1 MATIVEDTKFKKMRT
16 PTSEAELKNILNK
29 TNINEPS
36 PFANTYLG
44 KENRENLYTFES
56 DPNKKKFQAYLRKAL
71 VDANT
76 YMENN
81 VQDNLIFKKKKNK
94 ILKRSKTVS
103 DIYVENVNSKAANK
117 LKSTINKNT
126 EVKGGKKDDRID
138 QLLEMVTKMSEEMS
152 DMKNQI
158 KERPIIGP
166 ELPKEKIPTFSKRVS
181 DFLDAKAFEHYFK
194 MIETIA
200 ELVFGTATRIA
211 TGQESQWMDSLKKVG
226 LEWIKTTL
234 TSLKDI
240 LFSTLKVAKNLN
252 AAFLSAVTFNFGGA
266 IEYCCQLIAD
276 VAILMAAVSWIMINL
291 NMIYVLVAAVEWF
304 TGTTLLASYMS
315 IAIAEIRTFFYSILV
330 DACALPIRSVWYIAR
345 GVDEEG
351 NFQTLV
357 IEGKRNARLWW
368 FMRYAIDTVSVHVTT
383 FFDTLKESSKAM
395 RLSVNFFQ
403 TLFGALQWVFTQIT
417 NMMALAAEQA
427 EWMAQQ
433 AAEQTAKGLK
443 FMAENIKKVPKL
455 ISDGTE
461 VIGSILTSIR
471 NKLPNLPGFDPKRI
485 VGPSNYYDAMAVC
498 SMLGISIVELKGM
511 KNEPVVS
518 YVLKN
523 NSMTRL
529 ETFFVLCE
537 LSKEVEQK
545 EVLLLED
552 KPKLKF

>member
-1 MATIVEDTKFKKMRT
+1 MASVVEDTKFKKMRT
-16 PTSEAELKNILNK
+16 PTSEAELKNILNE

-44 KENRENLYTFES
+44 KENRKNLYKFES
-56 DPNKKKFQAYLRKAL
+56 DPNKKKFQAHLRKAL
-71 VDANT
+71 IDANT
-76 YMENN
+76 YMEKN
-81 VQDNLIFKKKKNK
+81 VQDNVLFKKKKNK

-103 DIYVENVNSKAANK
+103 ALYFEDNKLPNK
-117 LKSTINKNT
+117 LKSIINKNT
-126 EVKGGKKDDRID
+126 EAKGGKRDDRID
-138 QLLEMVTKMSEEMS
+138 QLLKLVTNMSKEMRS
-152 DMKNQI
+152 MKDQI

-166 ELPKEKIPTFSKRVS
+166 KLPEKNITSFSKRFS
-181 DFLDAKAFEHYFK
+181 DFLDAKAFEHYFN
-194 MIETIA
+194 MIEKIA
-200 ELVFGTATRIA
+200 DLVFGTATRVV
-211 TGQESQWMDSLKKVG
+211 TGQESNWLDEIKKVG

-234 TSLKDI
+234 TSLKQI

-252 AAFLSAVTFNFGGA
+252 AAFLSAVTLNWGDA
-266 IEYCCQLIAD
+266 IEYCSQLIAD

-315 IAIAEIRTFFYSILV
+315 IAIAEIRNFFYSILV
-330 DACALPIRSVWYIAR
+330 DACALPIRSVWYMAR
-345 GVDEEG
+345 GVAEEG

-357 IEGKRNARLWW
+357 IEGKGNARLWW

-395 RLSVNFFQ
+395 RLTINSFQ
-403 TLFGALQWVFTQIT
+403 TIFGALQWVFTQIT
-417 NMMALAAEQA
+417 NLMATAAANA
-427 EWMAQQ
+427 EWAAKQ
-433 AAEQTAKGLK
+433 AAKQAAQGLK
-443 FMAENIKKVPKL
+443 FMAENINKVPKL
-455 ISDGTE
+455 LSDGKDA
-461 VIGSILTSIR
+461 IGSVLTDIR
-471 NKLPNLPGFDPKRI
+471 NKLPALPGFTRKMIAP
-485 VGPSNYYDAMAVC
+485 GSSNYYDAMAVC

-537 LSKEVEQK
+537 LSKEVEPK

>member
-1 MATIVEDTKFKKMRT
+1 MASV
-16 PTSEAELKNILNK
+16 TSEAELKNILNE

-44 KENRENLYTFES
+44 KENRKNLYNTFES
-56 DPNKKKFQAYLRKAL
+56 DPNKKKFQAYLRKTL
-71 VDANT
+71 IDANT
-76 YMENN
+76 YMEKN

-103 DIYVENVNSKAANK
+103 GYVEDVNLDAANK

-126 EVKGGKKDDRID
+126 KVKGGKKDDRID

-152 DMKNQI
+152 KMKNQI
-158 KERPIIGP
+158 KDRPIIGP
-166 ELPKEKIPTFSKRVS
+166 ELPKERIPSFSKRVS
-181 DFLDAKAFEHYFK
+181 DFLDAEAFTHYFN
-194 MIETIA
+194 MIEKIA
-200 ELVFGTATRIA
+200 DLVFGTATRIV
-211 TGQESQWMDSLKKVG
+211 TGQESGWVDAIKNVG
-226 LEWIKTTL
+226 KAWIQTTL
-234 TSLKDI
+234 TSLKDV
-240 LFSTLKVAKNLN
+240 LFRTLKVAKNLN
-252 AAFLSAVTFNFGGA
+252 AAFLSAATLNWGGA

-276 VAILMAAVSWIMINL
+276 VAVLMAAVSWIMINL

-304 TGTTLLASYMS
+304 TGTTILASYMS
-315 IAIAEIRTFFYSILV
+315 IAIAEIRNFFYSILV
-330 DACALPIRSVWYIAR
+330 DACALPIRSVWYMAR
-345 GVDEEG
+345 GVAEEG

-357 IEGKRNARLWW
+357 IEGKGNARLWW

-383 FFDTLKESSKAM
+383 FFDTLKESSQAM
-395 RLSVNFFQ
+395 RLTINSFQ
-403 TLFGALQWVFTQIT
+403 TIFGALQWVFTQIT
-417 NMMALAAEQA
+417 NLMATAAANA
-427 EWMAQQ
+427 EWAAKQ
-433 AAEQTAKGLK
+433 AAAQAAQGLK
-443 FMAENIKKVPKL
+443 FMAENINKVPKL
-455 ISDGTE
+455 LSDGKDA
-461 VIGSILTSIR
+461 IGSLLARIQA
-471 NKLPNLPGFDPKRI
+471 NLPSLPGGSPKLI
-485 VGPSNYYDAMAVC
+485 AQYYDAMAVC
-498 SMLGISIVELKGM
+498 SMLGVSIVELKGM